1 MWMGIQGDTING
13 FGCGPKGPHDCSVGT
28 TPGEHWARRGREGN
42 MKQQQLAADTKTQK
56 LSPVYTP
63 NTKPTLQWNGLPEH
77 HKNDLWR
84 DSEHMDD
91 YYTKDNLD
99 PFGAK
104 GQYGMWMGIQGDTI
118 NGFGCGPGGPADCT
132 VGTTPGEHW
141 ARRPAM
147 RKEGQKLRVNVVRG
161 ASLPWSPLDENP
173 DEKVTA
179 DPFNSKGQYGYY
191 MGINDGTR
199 YPGASWGCGPNGP
212 SDCSV
217 GTTPGQ
223 HWAKQAQR
231 GQMAMQVFLIPPY
244 TRTHTHSLTLSHT
257 NSSLSLAQSLIP
269 TPLHRLSLSHNLHTH
284 AHAPCKMTWT
294 LSVCVCVCV
303 CDPIHNSL
311 GPTVACEWLVHANGV
326 CMRLKS
332 VFMPRIPRTCVCDAS
347 FALAAV
353 VGLSSPWS
361 SVGLRCVSMCC
372 VGVLQVCLRRA
383 WRVSNVYH
391 HVCRACRW
399 STSPTLR

>member
-1 MWMGIQGDTING
+1 MKQQQLAALPTQKLSPVYTPTTKPTLQWNGLPENYKFDPFVDSEHTDDYYTKDNKDAWGPKGQYGMWMGIQGDTING

-42 MKQQQLAADTKTQK
+42 MKQQQLAALPTQK

-63 NTKPTLQWNGLPEH
+63 NTRPTLQWNGLPEH

-212 SDCSV
+212 NDCSV

-231 GQMAMQVFLIPPY
+231 GQMAMQGMQVVDIPD
-244 TRTHTHSLTLSHT
+244 
-257 NSSLSLAQSLIP
+257 AEV
-269 TPLHRLSLSHNLHTH
+269 
-284 AHAPCKMTWT
+284 AKM
-294 LSVCVCVCV
+294 
-303 CDPIHNSL
+303 
-311 GPTVACEWLVHANGV
+311 GLV
-326 CMRLKS
+326 
-332 VFMPRIPRTCVCDAS
+332 
-347 FALAAV
+347 
-353 VGLSSPWS
+353 
-361 SVGLRCVSMCC
+361 
-372 VGVLQVCLRRA
+372 Q
-383 WRVSNVYH
+383 
-391 HVCRACRW
+391 
-399 STSPTLR
+399 